1 MGMLVLGW
9 MMFFVWMESSHLGLA
24 VATIGGTLIVST
36 VVFFLFYILLAM
48 GIVMTPW
55 YQGNVFPLLKKR
67 ELYAI
72 IGYFFVLLG
81 ALLLTWGLP
90 ALKEEYL
97 PYVYFSVELLVLV
110 FLALSI
116 IGSWISRRKL

>member
-1 MGMLVLGW
+1 
-9 MMFFVWMESSHLGLA
+9 MESSHLGLA

-36 VVFFLFYILLAM
+36 VVFSLFYILIAI
-48 GIVMTPW
+48 GIVLTPW

-81 ALLLTWGLP
+81 ALLSTWGLP

-116 IGSWISRRKL
+116 IGSWTTGKKL